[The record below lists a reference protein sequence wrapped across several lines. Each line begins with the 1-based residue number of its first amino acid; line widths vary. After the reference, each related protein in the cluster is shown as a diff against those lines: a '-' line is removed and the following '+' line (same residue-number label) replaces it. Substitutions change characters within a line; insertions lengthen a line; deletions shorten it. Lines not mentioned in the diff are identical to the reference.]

1 MRSLLIGVLV
11 AAIALAPIPAYAH
24 GGGGRGGGFAGGGGG
39 GHMAASHAAVAH
51 TPSFSHSAESFN
63 RGGFAGGAGGFH
75 ESVAGGAG
83 GFHGAVAGG
92 PANFAHVGA
101 TNVNMHAGGFENM
114 HPGGFENR
122 GNFGGGYGNFA
133 HNGAMYHNANLGYR
147 PNYYGSWYHGSW
159 GGHYGYPWGYRPGG
173 WGYGW
178 GFGLGAG
185 LLTAGMIGMMA
196 SPYSWGYYNYSN
208 PYYYGGSG
216 VPAYANYSQPL
227 MGAPPVYATQPM
239 QPGGP
244 GDIYGGPPAAPQDPA
259 LIAFNGARD
268 AFMQGNYQGAL
279 AQVNQALTQSPNDS
293 VMQEFRATCLFA
305 MQDYQQSAAAL
316 YAVLSSGPGWDWTTM
331 SGLYPNIDVYT
342 GQLRALEGYRTQNP
356 SVAYAHFL
364 LAYQYMLLGYKEQA
378 ATELNSVVSLQPN
391 DQLSAQLLRGLT
403 TPANPGSAIAGQPGM
418 PQQSGPA
425 QQAAPS
431 QPVDAAA
438 LVGNWQA
445 TRSDGSAFGLKLTPD
460 NNFTW
465 QFTQQGKQQVL
476 NGSYTIA
483 NNYLILKASDQNT
496 LLGQVAMV
504 DPNHFTFKLTG
515 DNPADPGLTFTR

>member
-1 MRSLLIGVLV
+1 MRSIVIGVTV
-11 AAIALAPIPAYAH
+11 GAIAMAPILAFAH
-24 GGGGRGGGFAGGGGG
+24 GGGGRGGGFAGGGG
-39 GHMAASHAAVAH
+39 AAHYSGAHAAVAH
-51 TPSFSHSAESFN
+51 TQSFSHSTESFN
-63 RGGFAGGAGGFH
+63 RGGAEAFHQGGT
-75 ESVAGGAG
+75 
-83 GFHGAVAGG
+83 
-92 PANFAHVGA
+92 ANFAHVGA
-101 TNVNMHAGGFENM
+101 TNVNVHAGGFEN
-114 HPGGFENR
+114 HGFENH
-122 GNFGGGYGNFA
+122 GYAGGGYGNFA
-133 HNGAMYHNANLGYR
+133 HNGGYHNANMGYR

-178 GFGLGAG
+178 GLGGFGLGLAAG
-185 LLTAGMIGMMA
+185 GMMGMMA

-208 PYYYGGSG
+208 PYYYGGGG

-227 MGAPPVYATQPM
+227 GAVPPAYATQPM
-239 QPGGP
+239 LP
-244 GDIYGGPPAAPQDPA
+244 GDPSGAYGPPPTAPQDPA

-268 AFMQGNYQGAL
+268 AFMQGDYQGAL
-279 AQVNQALTQSPNDS
+279 AQVNQALSQSPNDS

-316 YAVLSSGPGWDWTTM
+316 YSVLSSGPGWDWTTM
-331 SGLYPNIDVYT
+331 SALYANNDVYT
-342 GQLRALEGYRTQNP
+342 GQLRALEAYRNQNP
-356 SVAYAHFL
+356 NVAYAHFL

-378 ATELNSVVSLQPN
+378 ATELSSVVSLQPN

-403 TPANPGSAIAGQPGM
+403 TPANPGTVVAGQPGAP
-418 PQQSGPA
+418 PQQAAPV

-431 QPVDAAA
+431 QPVDAAQ

-445 TRSDGSAFGLKLTPD
+445 TRSDGSAFGLKLSPE

-476 NGSYTIA
+476 NGSYTVA

-496 LLGQVAMV
+496 LLGQIAMA
-504 DPNHFTFKLTG
+504 DPNHFTFKMAG
-515 DNPADPGLTFTR
+515 DNPADPGLTFAR